1 MNYAKVTRIFLVLML
16 VADIITENPVFNSCL
31 HLGIWNLCAIIN
43 HSGQPF
49 LSCCALFLSWC
60 FYDDILFFFLMKL
73 LKSSL
78 MLHSFLREDHMHK
91 DLIAGSIADFIHL

>member
-43 HSGQPF
+43 HPGQPF

-60 FYDDILFFFLMKL
+60 FYDDILFFFFFFNEIPESL
-73 LKSSL
+73 LSCCTVL
-78 MLHSFLREDHMHK
+78 
-91 DLIAGSIADFIHL
+91 

>member
-16 VADIITENPVFNSCL
+16 MADIITENPVFNSCL

-60 FYDDILFFFLMKL
+60 FYDDILFFFFNETPEIF
-73 LKSSL
+73 S
-78 MLHSFLREDHMHK
+78 HVAQFFER
-91 DLIAGSIADFIHL
+91 GSYAQRFNSRVYS